1 MTNFIRERIIDNAEK
16 FPNKIAVRIIYENN
30 IHEITYSRLI
40 NRIKQYKELLNDNSS
55 KLVVLFLSTDI

>member
-40 NRIKQYKELLNDNSS
+40 NRIKQ
-55 KLVVLFLSTDI
+55 